1 MRIVLL
7 CFVVAIAGSGLALI
21 AQNKQIT
28 TSGGSNPQLE
38 YQMARA
44 EAAEARAELAEA
56 AAAVNLAQL
65 QAASATID
73 YLRKYNDLK
82 ATKDAKDRALV
93 EAKAKLEPQTAK

>member
-1 MRIVLL
+1 MRLKLIPFLL
-7 CFVVAIAGSGLALI
+7 LTAVSLRAED
-21 AQNKQIT
+21 
-28 TSGGSNPQLE
+28 NPQLA
-38 YQMARA
+38 YQTARA

-82 ATKDAKDRALV
+82 ATKDAKDRAL
-93 EAKAKLEPQTAK
+93 EALKAKLEPQTAQ